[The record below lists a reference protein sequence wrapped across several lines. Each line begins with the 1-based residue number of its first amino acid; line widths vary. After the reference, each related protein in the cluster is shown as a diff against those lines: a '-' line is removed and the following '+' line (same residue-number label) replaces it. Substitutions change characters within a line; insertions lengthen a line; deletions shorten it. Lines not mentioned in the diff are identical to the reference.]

1 MKPSELCAR
10 NPKLNMVFVAQLF
23 EACPALP
30 LEGEDIG
37 SDDGECVETRSDGAT
52 TTAFGGTTANVSP
65 ISVDTTVSPSLSA
78 KAEEEE
84 AARHKLAVVE
94 AARAKAAALEAARI
108 NEAAVRANRLHDRA
122 EEAARHAA
130 YVTEASRKRAASR
143 EAARTFASI
152 AAADRVKAAADEAAR
167 HTAATQEIA
176 LKKNQEEQARDKAQ
190 RSNHTPL
197 SISHVIDATTSF
209 ITSKKTLYL
218 AVLILLL
225 SLLRLTSKLYTSSS
239 SSSYTSYTDLPEQ
252 HNCKNTGSVRGVNVS
267 TKKPFIS
274 ISFTIPHQLDE
285 YISVR
290 SIHSL
295 QVKRRGGLPMKLNI
309 KMI

>member
-30 LEGEDIG
+30 LETGDSG
-37 SDDGECVETRSDGAT
+37 SDGGECVETKSDGAT

-65 ISVDTTVSPSLSA
+65 ISVDTTASPSLSA
-78 KAEEEE
+78 AKAAEEE
-84 AARHKLAVVE
+84 AARHKLAAVE

-152 AAADRVKAAADEAAR
+152 AAADRVKAAADEAAKHR
-167 HTAATQEIA
+167 AATQEIA
-176 LKKNQEEQARDKAQ
+176 LKKKLEEQARDKSQ
-190 RSNHTPL
+190 HSNYTSL
-197 SISHVIDATTSF
+197 TMSHVIDATTSF
-209 ITSKKTLYL
+209 ITSKKALHL
-218 AVLILLL
+218 ALLILLL
-225 SLLRLTSKLYTSSS
+225 SLLRLTSKLYTSTSS
-239 SSSYTSYTDLPEQ
+239 FYTSYTDLPE
-252 HNCKNTGSVRGVNVS
+252 HHGYKNTGSVRGVNVS
-267 TKKPFIS
+267 SKKPFIS
-274 ISFTIPHQLDE
+274 ISFTIPHRLDE

>member
-30 LEGEDIG
+30 SEADDIG

-78 KAEEEE
+78 AKAAEEE
-84 AARHKLAVVE
+84 AARHKLAAVE

-152 AAADRVKAAADEAAR
+152 AAADRLKAAADEAAR
-167 HTAATQEIA
+167 HTAATHEIA
-176 LKKNQEEQARDKAQ
+176 LKKKQEEQARDKAQ
-190 RSNHTPL
+190 QCNFTSPL
-197 SISHVIDATTSF
+197 SISHIIDATTSF
-209 ITSKKTLYL
+209 ITSRKALYL
-218 AVLILLL
+218 ALFILLL
-225 SLLRLTSKLYTSSS
+225 SLLRLTSKLY
-239 SSSYTSYTDLPEQ
+239 SSSYTSYTDMPEQ
-252 HNCKNTGSVRGVNVS
+252 HNFKNTGSVRGVNVS